1 MSNFQFRIGETEDGK
16 PVRMDLAT
24 LIESKL
30 LDVANSGAGKSY
42 LLRVLIER
50 TAEKVQWIVIDP
62 EGEYST
68 LREKFDFMLV
78 GPDGELPVDV
88 RSAGLLAR
96 KIMETRVSTII
107 DLYGLLE
114 IRPQWAAN
122 FLNALMTLPKSLYTP
137 VMVLID
143 EAHKFAPETPTGS
156 KEERDRIQ
164 QSRRAVI
171 TLTDSGRK
179 QSRGA
184 AIATQR
190 LSKLAADARGD
201 LNNNFIGRVV
211 QDLDRERAAEIL
223 GIRSRDSVQ
232 LRDLPPGTF
241 FAFGPAFLAP
251 GVLKVKIDQA
261 MTRHPKA
268 GERHLLDVPKASDAL
283 KHLVEQMGDLP
294 ARAQEESDTL
304 ERLQTEN
311 ARLKRELAARPTHE
325 RVVLQEPR
333 VEIQVVEKPVLNGEL
348 PRLEAIFA
356 RAPEIVEPVARVGDQ
371 LVAWGTDFNAALR
384 EVRDAINNFQAHTQ
398 VIPQPARQLVSA
410 AQPLTPGPLKI
421 VATTNALAQSAISEG
436 LSTSQ
441 QRILDALAQFEALG
455 LTTPHK
461 SNVAVFADVSPTSS
475 GYQNNLGRLR
485 TLNYIEYPGSGRV
498 SLTVFGR
505 ALANPTQAIRTLADL
520 HQAWYGRLSR
530 PQGKILS
537 VVIAAYPHA
546 VGKNDL
552 AERAGQS
559 ATSSGY
565 QNNLGALR
573 SLGLIDYPRAG
584 FVVATTL
591 LFPDGLR

>member
-1 MSNFQFRIGETEDGK
+1 MSTFQFRIGETEDGK

-24 LIESKL
+24 LIETKL

-50 TAEKVQWIVIDP
+50 TADKVQWIVIDP

-68 LREKFDFMLV
+68 LREKYDFMLV

-107 DLYGLLE
+107 DLYGLLGLRAE
-114 IRPQWAAN
+114 WVAA
-122 FLNALMTLPKSLYTP
+122 FLNALMTLPKALYTP

-156 KEERDRIQ
+156 KAEREPIQ

-201 LNNNFIGRVV
+201 LNNNFIGRMV
-211 QDLDRERAAEIL
+211 QDLDRERAADIL
-223 GIRSRDSVQ
+223 GIRARDSVQ

-241 FAFGPAFLAP
+241 YAFGPAFLTP
-251 GVLKVKIDQA
+251 GVFKVKIDQA
-261 MTRHPKA
+261 VTRHPKA

-283 KHLVEQMGDLP
+283 RQIVQQMGDLP
-294 ARAQEESDTL
+294 ARAAEEARTL
-304 ERLQTEN
+304 ESLQAEN
-311 ARLKRELAARPTHE
+311 ARLKRELAARPTQE
-325 RVVLQEPR
+325 RIVVQEPR
-333 VEIQVVEKPVLNGEL
+333 VEIQVVEKPVLNGQL
-348 PRLEAIFA
+348 PRLEAALDRMTNEFV
-356 RAPEIVEPVARVGDQ
+356 APLTQGLSGLIEPLAVELRSIHAAIERVQSAPAPG
-371 LVAWGTDFNAALR
+371 LPSRGTPLR
-384 EVRDAINNFQAHTQ
+384 PT
-398 VIPQPARQLVSA
+398 PARSA
-410 AQPLTPGPLKI
+410 AAVAPVQPPPRVVETT
-421 VATTNALAQSAISEG
+421 VAEG
-436 LSTSQ
+436 LTAPQ
-441 QRILDALAQFEALG
+441 QRILDALAEFESLG
-455 LTTPHK
+455 LLTPHK
-461 SNVAVFADVSPTSS
+461 SNVAVFANQSPTSS
-475 GYQNNLGRLR
+475 GFQNNLGRLR
-485 TLNYIEYPGSGRV
+485 TLRLIEYPGSGRIT
-498 SLTVFGR
+498 LTGQGR
-505 ALANPTQAIRTLADL
+505 AAAHPAQAIRTLDDL
-520 HQAWYGRLSR
+520 HQAWVQRLPR
-530 PQGKILS
+530 PQAKILS
-537 VVIAAYPHA
+537 IVIAAYPHA
-546 VGKNDL
+546 VGKNEL

-573 SLGLIDYPRAG
+573 SLGLVDYPRAG
-584 FVVATTL
+584 YVVATTL

>member
-1 MSNFQFRIGETEDGK
+1 LSNFQFRIGETEDGT
-16 PVRMDLAT
+16 PIRMDLST
-24 LIESKL
+24 LIETKL

-78 GPDGELPVDV
+78 GPEGELPVDV

-143 EAHKFAPETPTGS
+143 EAHKFAPETPTGN
-156 KEERDRIQ
+156 KEERERLQ

-201 LNNNFIGRVV
+201 LNNNFIGRMV

-223 GIRSRDSVQ
+223 GIRSRDSLQ

-241 FAFGPAFLAP
+241 FAFGPAFLMH
-251 GVLKVKIDQA
+251 GVFKVKIDQA
-261 MTRHPKA
+261 ITRHPKA
-268 GERHLLDVPKASDAL
+268 GERHLLDVPKASEAL

-294 ARAQEESDTL
+294 ARAEEEAHTL
-304 ERLQTEN
+304 ETLQAENERL
-311 ARLKRELAARPTHE
+311 RRELKARP
-325 RVVLQEPR
+325 VQVQIPEPR
-333 VEIQVVEKPVLNGEL
+333 VEVRVIEKPVLNGEVPALRDAVFALRDTLSPLQQL
-348 PRLEAIFA
+348 PTLL
-356 RAPEIVEPVARVGDQ
+356 APVTNTLDTVLRKIEIVER
-371 LVAWGTDFNAALR
+371 
-384 EVRDAINNFQAHTQ
+384 
-398 VIPQPARQLVSA
+398 
-410 AQPLTPGPLKI
+410 
-421 VATTNALAQSAISEG
+421 AQSAPRPGGGVLPPIPIHGRPGAAYARVRRLPSDPVPHMTNDKEG
-436 LSTSQ
+436 ITAPQ
-441 QRILDALAQFEALG
+441 QRILDALAEFESLG
-455 LTTPHK
+455 LVSPHK
-461 SNVAVFADVSPTSS
+461 SNVAVFADQSPTSS

-485 TLNYIEYPGSGRV
+485 TLGLVDYPGSGRV
-498 SLTVFGR
+498 ALTAQGR
-505 ALANPTQAIRTLADL
+505 AVARPANVIRSLDDL
-520 HQAWYGRLSR
+520 HHAWLARLPR
-530 PQGKILS
+530 PQGKILQ

-546 VGKNDL
+546 IGKNEL